1 MKQRQLKLYNDM
13 NTIAASLQFLF
24 RDFTGENTMIVQMLH
39 VYFHRFN
46 TLLYLALHVNKS
58 LFFPLLEGFTFLNR

>member
-24 RDFTGENTMIVQMLH
+24 RDFTGENIIVQMLH
-39 VYFHRFN
+39 VLSPF
-46 TLLYLALHVNKS
+46 
-58 LFFPLLEGFTFLNR
+58 